1 MTPTLSSSKKSV
13 SFAQQS
19 NPSKQTKPVSNS
31 SLTSTISKST
41 STRQGL
47 ISKTGRSK
55 SNTSFSGPGKRLGS
69 SSLVTK
75 SKSKR
80 KAQKHKDDALI
91 SAIDA
96 SMQDT
101 DFLQGLHVGLNRK
114 KIEKEKRQDRIAKT
128 DEANKDL
135 MKQLDDISNFSL

>member
-1 MTPTLSSSKKSV
+1 M
-13 SFAQQS
+13 
-19 NPSKQTKPVSNS
+19 
-31 SLTSTISKST
+31 
-41 STRQGL
+41 
-47 ISKTGRSK
+47 
-55 SNTSFSGPGKRLGS
+55 
-69 SSLVTK
+69 TK